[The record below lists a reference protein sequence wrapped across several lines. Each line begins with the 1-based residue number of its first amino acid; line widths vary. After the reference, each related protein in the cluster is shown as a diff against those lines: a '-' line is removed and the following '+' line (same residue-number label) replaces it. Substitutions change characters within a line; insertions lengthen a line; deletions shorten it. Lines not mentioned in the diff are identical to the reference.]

1 MAGTEENQSKEKF
14 LANPIERHDTAAWRG
29 HIESTKP
36 ESNVP
41 IPSEEAVIEAK
52 EWVDTNSLS

>member
-1 MAGTEENQSKEKF
+1 MTELNTSKEKF
-14 LANPIERHDTAAWRG
+14 QANPIERHDTAAWRG
-29 HIESTKP
+29 RIESVKP

-41 IPSEEAVIEAK
+41 IPSEESVLEAK

>member
-1 MAGTEENQSKEKF
+1 MTENHSKEKF
-14 LANPIERHDTAAWRG
+14 LANPIERHETAAWRG

-41 IPSEEAVIEAK
+41 IPSEQSVVEAR
-52 EWVDTNSLS
+52 EWVNTNSLS

>member
-1 MAGTEENQSKEKF
+1 MPGAEENTSKEKF

-29 HIESTKP
+29 HIESLKP
-36 ESNVP
+36 ESNVA

>member
-1 MAGTEENQSKEKF
+1 MTENKSKEKF

-29 HIESTKP
+29 HIKSVK
-36 ESNVP
+36 SVSKVA
-41 IPSEEAVIEAK
+41 IPSEESVHDAK

>member
-1 MAGTEENQSKEKF
+1 MTENKSKEKF
-14 LANPIERHDTAAWRG
+14 LANPVERHDTAAWRG
-29 HIESTKP
+29 HIEKTKP

-41 IPSEEAVIEAK
+41 IPSEESVTNAK

>member
-1 MAGTEENQSKEKF
+1 MTENTSKEKF

-36 ESNVP
+36 QSNVP
-41 IPSEEAVIEAK
+41 IPSEESVQNAK